1 MSENVEATHKIKN
14 MLTELATHLDK
25 KGAMCTNFVLVAEW
39 VDSNGDFWLSTHG
52 DEGIPPWRVEGLL
65 SYALSQVSEDFALEE
80 EDDGDEDF

>member
-1 MSENVEATHKIKN
+1 MSENAESTKKIKD
-14 MLTELATHLDK
+14 MLTELASHLDK

-65 SYALSQVSEDFALEE
+65 SYALSEVSETFAT
-80 EDDGDEDF
+80 DDDEDEDEDY